1 MTLTLTN
8 TLSGKRESFV
18 PADPKHVTLYVCGPT
33 VYNYAHV
40 GNARPAVVFDVLY
53 RILKRSYPRVTY
65 ARNFT
70 DIDDK
75 INAAAKEAGVPIG
88 AITTKFIKAYHED
101 MSALGVLTPD
111 IEPRV
116 TDHLPDI
123 IAMIEA
129 LIENGHAY
137 AAEGHVLFD
146 VFSFEDYGKLS
157 GRSVDEMRAGAR
169 VEVAPLKRDPAD
181 FVLWKPSGDDQ
192 PGWDSPW
199 GYGRPGWHIECSA
212 MIGQHLGQSIDIH
225 GGGQDLI
232 FPHHENEIAQGS
244 CAWPGTEYC
253 RYWVHNGFVTIDGA
267 KMSKSLGNVRLVRE
281 LLDEAPGEAIR
292 FALLS
297 AHYRSPLDLSQ
308 RSLNDARCGLDR
320 LYGAMRDLAK
330 VEPTEPGD
338 RLKPFHAALEDDLN
352 TPAAIAEVFGLA
364 KAAFKAS
371 KPKDRAAIKAALIK
385 AGDLLGLLHADP
397 EEWFTGANDNDA
409 DIAKIEQLVAD
420 RQAARSARDFAEADR
435 LRGVLNEMGIRLD
448 DAANG
453 TSWRRTA

>member
-8 TLSGKRESFV
+8 TLSGQRETFV
-18 PADPKHVTLYVCGPT
+18 PADPDHVTLYVCGPT

-53 RILKRSYPRVTY
+53 RVLKRSYPRVTY

-75 INAAAKEAGVPIG
+75 INAAAEEAGKPIS
-88 AITTKFIKAYHED
+88 AITGTYIKAYHED
-101 MSALGVLTPD
+101 MAALGVLAPD

-116 TDHLPDI
+116 TDHVTDI
-123 IAMIEA
+123 IEMIKA
-129 LIENGHAY
+129 LIDNEHAY

-169 VEVAPLKRDPAD
+169 VEVAPFKRDAAD
-181 FVLWKPSGDDQ
+181 FVLWKPSSDDQ

-199 GYGRPGWHIECSA
+199 GRGRPGWHIECSA
-212 MIGQHLGQSIDIH
+212 MIGQHLGKSIDIH

-253 RYWVHNGFVTIDGA
+253 RYWMHNGFVTIDGA
-267 KMSKSLGNVRLVRE
+267 KMSKSLGNVQLVRE
-281 LLDEAPGEAIR
+281 LLEKVPGEAIR

-297 AHYRSPLDLSQ
+297 AHYRSPLDLSE
-308 RSLNDARCGLDR
+308 RSLNDARRGLDR
-320 LYGAMRDLAK
+320 LYGAIRELTK
-330 VEPTEPGD
+330 VEPTDEGDHLEP
-338 RLKPFHAALEDDLN
+338 FYAALEDDLN
-352 TPAAIAEVFGLA
+352 TPAALAELFGLA
-364 KAAFKAS
+364 KSAFKAS
-371 KPKDRAAIKAALIK
+371 NPEDRAAIKAAMIE
-385 AGDLLGLLHADP
+385 AGGLLGLLDADP
-397 EEWFTGANDNDA
+397 EEWFTGANDNHP

-420 RQAARSARDFAEADR
+420 REAARSARDFAEADR
-435 LRGVLNEMGIRLD
+435 LRNVLGEMGIHLD
-448 DAANG
+448 DSADG

>member
-8 TLSGKRESFV
+8 TLSGQRETFV
-18 PADPKHVTLYVCGPT
+18 PTDPDHVTLYVCGPT

-53 RILKRSYPRVTY
+53 RVLRRSYPRVTY

-75 INAAAKEAGVPIG
+75 INAAAEEAGVPIG
-88 AITTKFIKAYHED
+88 TITTKYIEAYHED
-101 MSALGVLTPD
+101 MAALGVLTPG

-116 TDHLPDI
+116 TDHVPDI

-129 LIENGHAY
+129 LIDNGHAY

-169 VEVAPLKRDPAD
+169 VDVAPFKRDPAD
-181 FVLWKPSGDDQ
+181 FVLWKPSSDDQ

-199 GYGRPGWHIECSA
+199 GRGRPGWHIECSA
-212 MIGQHLGQSIDIH
+212 MIGQHLGKSIDIH

-232 FPHHENEIAQGS
+232 FPHHENEIAQGT
-244 CAWPGTEYC
+244 CAWPGTQYC

-281 LLDEAPGEAIR
+281 LLDEVPGEAIR

-297 AHYRSPLDLSQ
+297 AHYRSPLDLSE
-308 RSLNDARCGLDR
+308 RSLNDARRGLDR
-320 LYGAMRDLAK
+320 LYGALRELSD
-330 VEPTEPGD
+330 VEPNAAEESLGT
-338 RLKPFHAALEDDLN
+338 FHKALEDDLN
-352 TPAAIAEVFGLA
+352 TPAALAELFGLA
-364 KAAFKAS
+364 KAAHKAAS
-371 KPKDRAAIKAALIK
+371 ADERSHIKAAILE
-385 AGDLLGLLHADP
+385 AGATLGLLGADP
-397 EEWFTGANDNDA
+397 ESWFAGANDNEADA
-409 DIAKIEQLVAD
+409 AEIVRLVTE
-420 RQAARSARDFAEADR
+420 RETARSARDFAEADR
-435 LRGVLNEMGIRLD
+435 LREILTKMGIQLD
-448 DAANG
+448 DTPGG
-453 TSWRRTA
+453 TAWRRMA